1 MNWFDIILIAVLALS
16 TLAGIWQ
23 GFLMMVL
30 PVIGI
35 IVGTVLAGYYSASL
49 GKLLSIDNQQHAQW
63 AGYIIIVFGMLVL
76 AVVLSIVLRKVI
88 SFTPLKWVDK
98 LVGGILGLVL
108 GLLFC
113 ATMLAVCVKC
123 GMGTSFIQ
131 GSGIAK
137 LLLDTIPGI
146 LLLLPNNFDSVKE
159 LFK

>member
-1 MNWFDIILIAVLALS
+1 MNWFDIVLIAVLALS

-30 PVIGI
+30 PIIGI
-35 IVGTVLAGYYSASL
+35 VVGTVLAGYYSTSL
-49 GKLLSIDNQQHAQW
+49 GNLLSIDNPQHAQW
-63 AGYIIIVFGMLVL
+63 AGYLIILFGTLVL
-76 AVVLSIVLRKVI
+76 AVILSVLLHKVI
-88 SFTPLKWVDK
+88 SFTPLKWIDK

-137 LLLDTIPGI
+137 LLLHWIPGI
-146 LLLLPNNFDSVKE
+146 LILLPGDFDSVKQ
-159 LFK
+159 FFQ

>member
-1 MNWFDIILIAVLALS
+1 MNWFDIALIAALALS

-49 GKLLSIDNQQHAQW
+49 GNLLSIDNPQHAQW
-63 AGYIIIVFGMLVL
+63 AGYLIILFGTLIL
-76 AVVLSIVLRKVI
+76 AIILSTLLHKVI
-88 SFTPLKWVDK
+88 SFTPLKWIDK
-98 LVGGILGLVL
+98 LAGGILGLVL
-108 GLLFC
+108 GILFC

-137 LLLDTIPGI
+137 LLLHWIPGI
-146 LLLLPNNFDSVKE
+146 LILLPGDFDSVKQ
-159 LFK
+159 FFQ

>member
-1 MNWFDIILIAVLALS
+1 MNWFDIVLIAVLALS
-16 TLAGIWQ
+16 TLAGIWK

-35 IVGTVLAGYYSASL
+35 IIGTVLAGYYSASL
-49 GKLLSIDNQQHAQW
+49 GNLLSIDNPQHAQW
-63 AGYIIIVFGMLVL
+63 AGYLIILFGTLVL
-76 AVVLSIVLRKVI
+76 AVVLSILLHKVI

-98 LVGGILGLVL
+98 LVGGILGLAL
-108 GLLFC
+108 GILFC

-131 GSGIAK
+131 GSGIAQ

-146 LLLLPNNFDSVKE
+146 LILLPGDFDSVKQ
-159 LFK
+159 FFQ